1 MNLNPLTRTRQ
12 FLKDVESEMMERAGK
27 TATSAEAMANAARD
41 YRLQERKKAIMG
53 RGVNERADL
62 LGARLAE
69 ARRMRDV
76 EPVQTGASSGV
87 GPASPVDLRQLM
99 QSAGMSGTG
108 GKGKYTNKGA
118 MQVPEM
124 DEAALRKVVMNA
136 PGGGEQ
142 MAQVMAA
149 GEGPGGMEMIH
160 RFRAGI
166 NRNMARNDDTGTL
179 SRVAAVSAITGGIT
193 ASGAALIDLMQFM
206 TQGMSSAQERDDVLP
221 S

>member
-1 MNLNPLTRTRQ
+1 MNPIDRTQQ
-12 FLKDVESEMMERAGK
+12 FLKKIDSEMKSRAGA
-27 TATSAEAMANAARD
+27 TATSAEAMANAAGD
-41 YRLQERKKAIMG
+41 YRRQERAKAIMG
-53 RGVNERADL
+53 RGVNERADM

-87 GPASPVDLRQLM
+87 GPASPMDLRQLM

-118 MQVPEM
+118 MKVPEM
-124 DEAALRKVVMNA
+124 DEAALRDAVMNA
-136 PGGGEQ
+136 PGGGQQ

-149 GEGPGGMEMIH
+149 GEGPGMMEMIQ
-160 RFRAGI
+160 RARAGI
-166 NRNMARNDDTGTL
+166 SRNMARDDSAGQL
-179 SRVAAVSAITGGIT
+179 SRVGAGAAITGGIT

-206 TQGMSSAQERDDVLP
+206 TQGMNVAQEREDVLP